1 MSSIQ
6 GIVKI
11 SFCIAL
17 LVLAVTL
24 SAAGGSSSGNSTE
37 STSYNITIA
46 DAIDGTA
53 NVTVDKSNAAVNET
67 VIVTITDIEVGK
79 QFSSINVAGDVVSVL
94 STEVIAG
101 ANYTFQMPAEN
112 VTVTVT
118 LEDIPV
124 PVYNVIVEPVVGGTA
139 SVTVDKPSAEE
150 YEIVTVTI
158 DNIETGKQF
167 AFVNVTGNSGP
178 VATMEEAPGVSYTFT
193 MPAENVTVNVTLLDI
208 PVKYGIQTEVT
219 GGNAIVTTDPA
230 PEAEKGT
237 NVTITISEIGSGK
250 QFNSIKV
257 KDATNNVIDTKVL
270 YEGLSY
276 TFTMPAQE
284 VTVIVDLKDPT
295 IHVASIV
302 VTGEGSAN
310 TVKNG
315 KNLQMSAAISPVD
328 ATDASVTWSV
338 EAVTGNATITQSGL
352 LTGTEVGTVI
362 VKAKANDGFGAEGVL
377 EVTVTVKPVIV
388 NGIEVY
394 TAPNK
399 TSYNE
404 GETLDLTGLV
414 VELTKSDSSIEH
426 VEFAYFEVKGI
437 KVSPV
442 QGSELGTEVTQV
454 LITHNASAE
463 TATQAI
469 NVNAVPVTITN
480 VSIKTAPSK
489 VTYTEGD
496 ALDLNGLVIT
506 LTRSNSSTE
515 DVAFANFN
523 SKGIVV
529 APANG
534 IILTT
539 TNTSVTITHTES
551 GETATQTITVNAV
564 PVTVSSINVTAAG
577 YVTTV
582 ENGKTLQ
589 MTAAVLPTNA
599 IDKTVTWSIINGTGT
614 ATITQTG
621 LLTGTAVGT
630 VTVKATSNDG
640 SNIAD
645 IYNIT
650 VSEAQSAT
658 TPTTG
663 GGGGGGGGQSTG
675 EKYENIELKDYSIK
689 YVLRD
694 TETMFEFTKEGNSI
708 VGIGFTARLNG
719 GQTKTVIEMLKST
732 STMVNKAAPGTV
744 YKNVNIWVGDGKTTP
759 DLLSD
764 ARIMFKV
771 EKAWIA
777 GNGIDPASIR
787 MLRYNSGSW
796 AQLPT
801 SRVSEDETYVYYI
814 TQTPGFS
821 AFAISSIGKEEQQ
834 VISGSNQQGSPSPS
848 GESAQ
853 MSTED
858 SQTPQAGNAVSPEAK
873 SSGSFTFLLILAGIS
888 ALGVLGYRYKDQ
900 LSQVR
905 TQLGNPD
912 GKRYRRFKRS

>member
-1 MSSIQ
+1 MHPFAKNVRISSIQ

-37 STSYNITIA
+37 STIYNITVA
-46 DAIDGTA
+46 DVIDGTA
-53 NVTVDKSNAAVNET
+53 NVTVDKLNATVNET
-67 VIVTITDIEVGK
+67 VIVTITDIESGK
-79 QFSSINVAGDVVSVL
+79 EFVSINVTGNSGPVSL
-94 STEVIAG
+94 TEIIAG
-101 ANYTFQMPAEN
+101 ANYTFQMPAEDVN
-112 VTVTVT
+112 VTVA
-118 LEDIPV
+118 LENIP
-124 PVYNVIVEPVVGGTA
+124 P
-139 SVTVDKPSAEE
+139 
-150 YEIVTVTI
+150 
-158 DNIETGKQF
+158 
-167 AFVNVTGNSGP
+167 
-178 VATMEEAPGVSYTFT
+178 
-193 MPAENVTVNVTLLDI
+193 
-208 PVKYGIQTEVT
+208 
-219 GGNAIVTTDPA
+219 
-230 PEAEKGT
+230 
-237 NVTITISEIGSGK
+237 
-250 QFNSIKV
+250 
-257 KDATNNVIDTKVL
+257 
-270 YEGLSY
+270 
-276 TFTMPAQE
+276 
-284 VTVIVDLKDPT
+284 VTVI
-295 IHVASIV
+295 
-302 VTGEGSAN
+302 G
-310 TVKNG
+310 
-315 KNLQMSAAISPVD
+315 
-328 ATDASVTWSV
+328 
-338 EAVTGNATITQSGL
+338 
-352 LTGTEVGTVI
+352 
-362 VKAKANDGFGAEGVL
+362 
-377 EVTVTVKPVIV
+377 
-388 NGIEVY
+388 
-394 TAPNK
+394 
-399 TSYNE
+399 
-404 GETLDLTGLV
+404 
-414 VELTKSDSSIEH
+414 
-426 VEFAYFEVKGI
+426 
-437 KVSPV
+437 
-442 QGSELGTEVTQV
+442 
-454 LITHNASAE
+454 
-463 TATQAI
+463 
-469 NVNAVPVTITN
+469 
-480 VSIKTAPSK
+480 VSIDTAPSK

-506 LTRSNSSTE
+506 LTRSNSTTE
-515 DVAFANFN
+515 NVAFADFI
-523 SKGIVV
+523 SEGIT
-529 APANG
+529 ANPANG
-534 IILTT
+534 SILAT

-551 GETATQTITVNAV
+551 GETAIQAITVNAA
-564 PVTVSSINVTAAG
+564 PVTVSSINVTVAG
-577 YVTTV
+577 SVTTV

-599 IDKTVTWSIINGTGT
+599 IDKTVTWSVINGTGT

-640 SNIAD
+640 SNIAG

-650 VSEAQSAT
+650 VSEAQSTT

-708 VGIGFTARLNG
+708 VGLGFTARLNG

-744 YKNVNIWVGDGKTTP
+744 YKNVNIWLGDGKTTP

-801 SRVSEDETYVYYI
+801 SRISEDETYVYYI

-834 VISGSNQQGSPSPS
+834 VISGSNQQGSPSQS

-873 SSGSFTFLLILAGIS
+873 SSGSFTLLLILIGIS

-900 LSQVR
+900 LSQAR
-905 TQLGNPD
+905 AQLGNPD